1 MKKIVIV
8 LLISI
13 TFLQTSCKKGGETT
27 EVKTPT
33 KQNFSVEILA
43 QSSKKDDFA
52 VYYTE
57 DGTIN
62 FDSNKVLW
70 HGVKPGVNE
79 KIVFDFPEEK
89 LPTAIRLDFG
99 MNKEQD
105 SVVISKVKIAYLD
118 ENFEFNGSDFFNFFI
133 QDKQFKV
140 NTNTKNGTL
149 TLYKNGATYST
160 PYFYPRG
167 ELAEKIKAMTKD

>member
-1 MKKIVIV
+1 MKKIIIV
-8 LLISI
+8 FILSI
-13 TFLQTSCKKGGETT
+13 GFLQTSCKKGAETS
-27 EVKTPT
+27 EAKTT
-33 KQNFSVEILA
+33 KENFSVEIVA

-52 VYYTE
+52 VYFTE

-70 HGVKPGVNE
+70 HGVKAGVNE
-79 KIVFDFPEEK
+79 KIVFDFPDEK

-105 SVVISKVKIAYLD
+105 SVVISKIKIAYMA

-133 QDKQFKV
+133 ADKQFKV
-140 NTNTKNGTL
+140 KTDAKNGTL
-149 TLYKNGATYST
+149 TLYKNGASYST